1 MADGTPRRV
10 FANLGL
16 AAPVLEGG
24 IWNFFNPLMVPD
36 AVSLQTVDCGE
47 NRSGQGDPIEKS
59 MRR

>member
-1 MADGTPRRV
+1 MAEGTPRRV

-36 AVSLQTVDCGE
+36 AVSLQTVGGGE
-47 NRSGQGDPIEKS
+47 RRKSKQMVQLIE
-59 MRR
+59 